1 MSKTPPLAVDFAM
14 QDLQYLCKMAKY
26 ALEHPPDIDLEYL
39 DRVERNR
46 QLSPCPKYQKDV
58 DKAINLFLTNSS
70 GPTAAGDDITS
81 SPELITRC
89 AGPSDGK
96 QKPPAK
102 RTCRRNP

>member
-58 DKAINLFLTNSS
+58 DKAIRTVMAFLIWVIRND
-70 GPTAAGDDITS
+70 AA
-81 SPELITRC
+81 E
-89 AGPSDGK
+89 AGVLS
-96 QKPPAK
+96 
-102 RTCRRNP
+102 